1 MTAPG
6 RRGLELPAR
15 QYFIA
20 AGGWK
25 TFCIEQ
31 GAGAPVLLLHG
42 SSIAVDAWLTWFR
55 SFEPLARSRRVIA
68 YDQVGFGRSQ
78 VPADRIYLD
87 RLRRTEHA
95 QAVMDHL
102 GLDDVTVVGH
112 SEGGFIATRL
122 AITNPGR
129 VRKLVIVTSGGT
141 APRLGGERDRL
152 WMAASERAYDY
163 LARAVDVETFVRTEG
178 HLRYRS
184 DREFETLLRR
194 NFAAAERSGNL
205 ETFLNKARAKSTFDD
220 YTAVQEAWI
229 HPFLRELATPSLLVW
244 GGRDETVPANRGL
257 ALAELI
263 PRSEFHLFLRSGHW
277 VMHEEAASFNR
288 LLDRW
293 I

>member
-1 MTAPG
+1 M
-6 RRGLELPAR
+6 R
-15 QYFIA
+15 QRFIT

-25 TFCIEQ
+25 TFCIEE

-42 SSIAVDAWLTWFR
+42 SSIAVDSWLTWFR
-55 SFEPLARSRRVIA
+55 SFGPLARSRRVIA

-78 VPADRIYLD
+78 VPADRVYLD

-141 APRLGGERDRL
+141 APRLGDERDRL

-163 LARAVDVETFVRTEG
+163 LA
-178 HLRYRS
+178 
-184 DREFETLLRR
+184 
-194 NFAAAERSGNL
+194 
-205 ETFLNKARAKSTFDD
+205 
-220 YTAVQEAWI
+220 
-229 HPFLRELATPSLLVW
+229 PC
-244 GGRDETVPANRGL
+244 GGCRDFRANRGVPPVQVRCRIRD
-257 ALAELI
+257 AAE
-263 PRSEFHLFLRSGHW
+263 
-277 VMHEEAASFNR
+277 A
-288 LLDRW
+288 
-293 I
+293 